1 MTPYLRWRGV
11 AHSAGAAALVVA
23 LVGCT
28 GCAARPRTVVEAFP
42 PGSVAAP
49 WTLDG
54 AVWSGTL
61 PEAAPG
67 LGPDAAA
74 WEVFRPA
81 RVWLAKYR
89 HEERTD
95 RVLTVRCF
103 AVASPDD
110 AREAVARFR
119 PPGATPVALG
129 DEGYWTAAG
138 VLFRWGRLV
147 IEVFGPEASWSNE
160 VQASLLAAYL
170 IKRMPPGVPDDPR

>member
-1 MTPYLRWRGV
+1 MTPRPRAHRVARVAVAAGV
-11 AHSAGAAALVVA
+11 VV
-23 LVGCT
+23 LLT
-28 GCAARPRTVVEAFP
+28 GCAPRPRTLVEAFP

-61 PEAAPG
+61 AEAAPG

-89 HEERTD
+89 HED
-95 RVLTVRCF
+95 RPGRFLTVRCF

-119 PPGATPVALG
+119 PTGAKPVSFG
-129 DEGYWTAAG
+129 DEGYWTELG

-147 IEVFGPEASWSNE
+147 IEVFGPEASWGSE
-160 VQASLLAAYL
+160 VQSSLLAAYL
-170 IKRMPPGVPDDPR
+170 TKRMPPGLPDNPR